1 MIMDETFMDKVTE
14 IPFLRYNGLG
24 CASKVIYINLGLP
37 GMFKTYLGKKIGDHF
52 AELKQYY

>member
-1 MIMDETFMDKVTE
+1 MDKVTE